1 MSEIVSVPPIIDL
14 DALLAPIDGDNSA
27 GESLRYDKTYEV
39 IKEARREDEALAQGD
54 WARDL
59 KVADWPKVI
68 QTATQALSTKS
79 KDLQLAAWL
88 IEGLGKNAKLDRWA
102 GLRDGLRLMRSLLED
117 FWENVYPEIDP
128 EDDESPLAPRGNVI
142 AAMDARMGDVLKEF
156 PLTAGAQYSYLQYLD
171 SKQFDIPEDISG
183 LGFSEQEQ
191 FTTLK
196 AQAEAENRITGEM
209 WRKAKAATSR
219 DFIEARLNLINE
231 CWDQMQALDATMD
244 EKFARATPGLGAL
257 KKSLDEVRTI
267 VELLA
272 KEKRAAEPRD
282 DEVAE
287 IEGAEAASDGQ
298 SMAAT
303 SGGVTVSGGAIRNR
317 QEALKRLSEIAN
329 FFRQS
334 EPHSPVSYA
343 VQRAVKWGNMPLDE
357 WLADVVKDGTT
368 LENLR
373 EVLGFN
379 TNSSNE

>member
-14 DALLAPIDGDNSA
+14 DALLAPIDGDNPA
-27 GESLRYDKTYEV
+27 GESLRYDNTYEV
-39 IKEARREDEALAQGD
+39 IKEARREDEVLAQGD

-68 QTATQALSTKS
+68 QTATQALSKKS

-102 GLRDGLRLMRSLLED
+102 GLRDGLHLVRMLLEN
-117 FWENVYPEIDP
+117 FWENIHPEIDP

-142 AAMDARMGDVLKEF
+142 AAMDARLSDVLKEF
-156 PLTAGAQYSYLQYLD
+156 PLTAGAQYSYLQYQD
-171 SKQFDIPEDISG
+171 SKQFDIPEDLSA
-183 LGFSEQEQ
+183 LGFDEQEKLSA
-191 FTTLK
+191 LK
-196 AQAEAENRITGEM
+196 AQAEKENRITGDL

-219 DFIEARLNLINE
+219 DFIEARLSLINE

-244 EKFARATPGLGAL
+244 EKFARETPGLGAL
-257 KKSLDEVRTI
+257 KKSLDEVRTL

-282 DEVAE
+282 NEVAE
-287 IEGAEAASDGQ
+287 VCDGETDGEGQ
-298 SMAAT
+298 SLGIA
-303 SGGVTVSGGAIRNR
+303 SGGGAISGGAIRNR

-379 TNSSNE
+379 TNNSNE